1 MYKIRILL
9 SRLCCEVRM
18 KKIFRGL
25 LLTLLMLL
33 GSVLVY
39 AASDNELNSGTD
51 SYSTKDLILYGS
63 LGVRLLSP
71 DSF

>member
-1 MYKIRILL
+1 
-9 SRLCCEVRM
+9 M

-25 LLTLLMLL
+25 LFSLLMLL

-39 AASDNELNSGTD
+39 AASDNELNSGPD

-71 DSF
+71 GSL

>member
-1 MYKIRILL
+1 
-9 SRLCCEVRM
+9 M
-18 KKIFRGL
+18 KNMVRGL
-25 LLTLLMLL
+25 LFSLLMLL

-39 AASDNELNSGTD
+39 AASDNEINSVTD

-71 DSF
+71 DSL